1 MTPFNPGGFNN
12 TIAQAN
18 ATSSAGG
25 SLPDTAA
32 QVALYNSS
40 STATAYFVCRVLN
53 SPADAGPTAVV
64 PSGGTLGAMPVPPG
78 QQIRVTVARGPKKY
92 ATIASAADGTL
103 FITPGEGN

>member
-1 MTPFNPGGFNN
+1 MTPFNPGENQ

-25 SLPDTAA
+25 SLPDSVA

-40 STATAYFVCRVLN
+40 GTATAYFVCRALN
-53 SPADAGPTAVV
+53 SAADAGPTAVIA
-64 PSGGTLGAMPVPPG
+64 SGATLGSFPVPPG
-78 QQIRVTVARGPKKY
+78 GQIRVTVARGPKKY

-103 FITPGEGN
+103 FITPGDGN